1 MKLSTPRGPAR
12 GIKPRTPAAML
23 EEEGAVAEGEALY
36 ESTKETEKDLAN
48 EVFADIIT
56 IQYIRARYIRI
67 HTNERTTR

>member
-1 MKLSTPRGPAR
+1 
-12 GIKPRTPAAML
+12 ML

-48 EVFADIIT
+48 EVFTDIIT

-67 HTNERTTR
+67 HTNERTTH